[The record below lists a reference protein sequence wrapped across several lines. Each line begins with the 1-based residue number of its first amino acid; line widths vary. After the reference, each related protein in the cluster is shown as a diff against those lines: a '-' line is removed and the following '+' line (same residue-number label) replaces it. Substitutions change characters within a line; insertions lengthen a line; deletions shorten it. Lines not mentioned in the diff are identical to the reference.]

1 MTSQPRLDALHILQR
16 VATNAHVGNGVRL
29 HCLRAADLLSPHAT
43 LPRVRARAGDPAVAI
58 RAALAIIA
66 ALPGDDF
73 DGNVRRA
80 ARHARQ
86 ALLAIASDGDDGDL
100 AG

>member
-1 MTSQPRLDALHILQR
+1 MTSRPRLDAVHILQR
-16 VATNAHVGNGVRL
+16 VATDDHVGNGVRL

-43 LPRVRARAGDPAVAI
+43 LPRVRARVGDPGVAL
-58 RAALAIIA
+58 RAALAILA

-73 DGNVRRA
+73 DANVRRA
-80 ARHARQ
+80 TRHARQ
-86 ALLAIASDGDDGDL
+86 ALLALASDGGDGDL